1 MKKIFYLLIFV
12 ILFSTIFA
20 HKQHT
25 HQYITIEAYKLL
37 ERTLMKRFPAI
48 YNNLGAFEQNI
59 GTAPWLEGKIVTGA
73 WREDNED
80 VVYLY
85 SMANTPSGMLTNLL
99 SQWVELFND
108 NNEWFSSV
116 THFWD
121 PDQGDLADSEIQSIG
136 TITVPNAYQK
146 MLKFKNGTCSLPV
159 ETLAYGL
166 PNSQGY
172 LTGTNRVILM
182 LKYNSLQDLL
192 NNSNIYITKVVWI
205 ATGQETIYSSPRK
218 LLQEN
223 LATDNL
229 EDLCKRI
236 TYEVL
241 GRMCHLLQD
250 MSVPAHVHRDAHGDS
265 KDYIRQDTYESFFG
279 YEFGWDAFS
288 VYNTFG
294 GFINAN
300 NATDPIHYLMY
311 TTAQMADHYGSNG
324 PYEGDGNDILGGD
337 YNADE
342 IVYLNN
348 VNLGSL
354 GTPTGLTNPLNVD
367 QVKNIRDTMIP
378 QAIRA
383 TAGLLYWFITNAN
396 LEFVQLYEPV
406 APMIR
411 NVGTVKG
418 NSDIIGS
425 LTISNPGI
433 DYYHG
438 NIKTTNSL
446 YDLDYINTPTSYEDK
461 IYFGLYPG
469 ESITINY
476 KGIAPA
482 YYGPFT
488 EVFEISDN
496 FHQSETFTIIG
507 NIALP
512 DFCFAETTA
521 MAASPEE
528 QIFDEAFV
536 DYSSVYSDSIA
547 ENDKTIKEKLKFA
560 YKLLNEPTTEK
571 VENICKKIIQ
581 KYPKSE
587 MGISFYALGLL
598 WDAALSDEAPEFNEE
613 DFITYLYKLTK
624 SKDKYKINGYA
635 QLLLSLFEIDK
646 TTNGLEALMEEYG
659 YDELSELSLFYK
671 FIHYYV
677 YKKNNDTARNILS
690 ELDEMFE
697 DSKYGYQAHLMLND
711 EGYSLE
717 GLKLLMKKKESNYLF
732 AKSNSNGNG
741 IFEEIPT
748 EYELFNNYPNPFN
761 PSTTIKY
768 SVPKNS
774 NIKVRIYNMMGQLIK
789 TLVNESKS
797 PGNYEVQWYGKNEE
811 NLSVASGIYF
821 YQLESEN
828 FVKTNKMILLK

>member
-1 MKKIFYLLIFV
+1 
-12 ILFSTIFA
+12 
-20 HKQHT
+20 
-25 HQYITIEAYKLL
+25 
-37 ERTLMKRFPAI
+37 
-48 YNNLGAFEQNI
+48 
-59 GTAPWLEGKIVTGA
+59 
-73 WREDNED
+73 
-80 VVYLY
+80 
-85 SMANTPSGMLTNLL
+85 
-99 SQWVELFND
+99 
-108 NNEWFSSV
+108 
-116 THFWD
+116 
-121 PDQGDLADSEIQSIG
+121 
-136 TITVPNAYQK
+136 
-146 MLKFKNGTCSLPV
+146 
-159 ETLAYGL
+159 
-166 PNSQGY
+166 
-172 LTGTNRVILM
+172 
-182 LKYNSLQDLL
+182 
-192 NNSNIYITKVVWI
+192 
-205 ATGQETIYSSPRK
+205 
-218 LLQEN
+218 
-223 LATDNL
+223 
-229 EDLCKRI
+229 
-236 TYEVL
+236 
-241 GRMCHLLQD
+241 
-250 MSVPAHVHRDAHGDS
+250 MSVPAHVKLKSHPCDIGWGERFEMEIAGKFWSSMGSSCDQSPIDQNFDA
-265 KDYIRQDTYESFFG
+265 KNYTYE
-279 YEFGWDAFS
+279 DAI
-288 VYNTFG
+288 VQG
-294 GFINAN
+294 GALL
-300 NATDPIHYLMY
+300 PQLKSEPLYYLFY
-311 TTAQMADHYGSNG
+311 TTAQITDTYATHIDNGDVISGDRYFNTTNQDFNEMRTIINGIPTSFGSWS
-324 PYEGDGNDILGGD
+324 
-337 YNADE
+337 DE
-342 IVYLNN
+342 YHSVSEKALVY
-348 VNLGSL
+348 S
-354 GTPTGLTNPLNVD
+354 
-367 QVKNIRDTMIP
+367 
-378 QAIRA
+378 IRA
-383 TAGLLYWFITNAN
+383 TAGLYFMFAIQAGIIPTLPASTVNPCIH
-396 LEFVQLYEPV
+396 
-406 APMIR
+406 
-411 NVGTVKG
+411 NVGTIKG
-418 NSDIIGS
+418 TSLITGS
-425 LTISNPGI
+425 FTITNPYTSLYNGHI
-433 DYYHG
+433 T
-438 NIKTTNSL
+438 TTNPL
-446 YDLDYINTPTSYEDK
+446 YDLDYINTPTYYENVLSFSLHK
-461 IYFGLYPG
+461 G

-476 KGIAPA
+476 KGVAPA
-482 YYGPFT
+482 YYGSFT
-488 EVFEISDN
+488 EVFDISTN
-496 FHQSETFTIIG
+496 LVGNKTYTIIG

-512 DFCFAETTA
+512 DFCFAETAA

-536 DYSSVYSDSIA
+536 GYSSVYSDSIA